1 MRGGLFAQALHNK
14 VRPVVKAVQ
23 TQEAMAALLR

>member
-1 MRGGLFAQALHNK
+1 MRGGLLAQALHNK
-14 VRPVVKAVQ
+14 VLSVVKAIQ